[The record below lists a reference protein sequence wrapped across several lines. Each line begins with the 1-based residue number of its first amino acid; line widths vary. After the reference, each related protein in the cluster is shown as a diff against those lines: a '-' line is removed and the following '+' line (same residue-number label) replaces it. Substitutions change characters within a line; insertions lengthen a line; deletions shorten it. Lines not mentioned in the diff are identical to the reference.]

1 MIRPKLNMFETIA
14 RNYLADALK
23 SFRDYKKLADKAL
36 AQVSDE
42 AFFRALDDESN
53 SIAVI
58 VKHLAGNM
66 LSRWTDFLTT
76 DGEKP
81 TRQRDM
87 EFVIT
92 PETTRAAML
101 DFCERGWACVF
112 AAIEPL
118 QPQDLART
126 VTIRGQAHTV
136 LEAINRQLTHYS
148 SHVGQIILLAKHWR
162 GTEWQTLSVPRNRSA
177 EFNQYLG
184 DKLASGGNP
193 GRHEAVQDFAE
204 SDIK

>member
-1 MIRPKLNMFETIA
+1 MYEAIA
-14 RNYLADALK
+14 RNYLTDALK
-23 SFRDYKKLADKAL
+23 CFRDYKKLADKAM

-42 AFFRALDDESN
+42 EFFRALDDEAN

-58 VKHLAGNM
+58 SKHLAGNM
-66 LSRWTDFLTT
+66 RSRWTDFLTT

-81 TRQRDM
+81 DRHRDT

-101 DFCERGWACVF
+101 EAWERGWQCVF
-112 AAIEPL
+112 AAIKPL
-118 QPQDLART
+118 QPEDLART
-126 VTIRGQAHTV
+126 ITIRGQAHTV
-136 LEAINRQLTHYS
+136 VEAINRQLAHYA

-162 GTEWQTLSVPRNRSA
+162 GAEWQTLSVPRNRST

-184 DKLASGGNP
+184 EKLAAGENP
-193 GRHEAVQDFAE
+193 GRHEAVLNFAE

>member
-1 MIRPKLNMFETIA
+1 VSKHLA
-14 RNYLADALK
+14 QNYLADALK
-23 SFRDYKKLADKAL
+23 SFREYKKLADKAM

-42 AFFRALDDESN
+42 EFFRALDDEAN

-81 TRQRDM
+81 TRHRDT
-87 EFVIT
+87 EFIIT
-92 PETTRAAML
+92 PETTRA
-101 DFCERGWACVF
+101 DSWEHWERGWACVF

-118 QPQDLART
+118 QPEDLART

-136 LEAINRQLTHYS
+136 LEAINRQLAHYS
-148 SHVGQIILLAKHWR
+148 SHVGQIILLAKRWR
-162 GTEWQTLSVPRNRSA
+162 GGEWQTLSVPRNRSA
-177 EFNQYLG
+177 GFNQYLG
-184 DKLASGGNP
+184 DKLAAGENP

-204 SDIK
+204 SAIK

>member
-1 MIRPKLNMFETIA
+1 MYEAIA

-42 AFFRALDDESN
+42 EFFRALDAEAN

-81 TRQRDM
+81 DRHRDM

-92 PETTRAAML
+92 PETTCAAMIGVW
-101 DFCERGWACVF
+101 ERGWACVF

-118 QPQDLART
+118 TPEDLART
-126 VTIRGQAHTV
+126 IYIRGQAHTV
-136 LEAINRQLTHYS
+136 LEAIMRQLAHYS

-162 GTEWQTLSVPRNRSA
+162 GAEWQTLSVPRNRSA

-184 DKLASGGNP
+184 DKLASGENP

-204 SDIK
+204 NAIK